1 MIRTTEASRMAV
13 SLAFATALFLL
24 LATACRPSGKPA
36 APHRSPHRRARREQP
51 ALGLATFQ
59 GTHATEWPLLMAGN
73 VLSLVPML
81 IIFIVAQRYF
91 VRSVA
96 ATGLAGT

>member
-1 MIRTTEASRMAV
+1 MAV
-13 SLAFATALFLL
+13 SSAFATALFLL
-24 LATACRPSGKPA
+24 LATACSPSGKPA
-36 APHRSPHRRARREQP
+36 APHRSP
-51 ALGLATFQ
+51 G
-59 GTHATEWPLLMAGN
+59 
-73 VLSLVPML
+73 PML